1 MERIVSMD
9 EMKIFVTLSNESESV
24 SVNATE
30 EFFLLPGAESPCMRP
45 CQAGSVPMVC
55 RYRFVVEWYQTMSRA
70 CYDCP
75 MNLTDCRRP
84 QCIPADGVSRP
95 VLVVNRQ
102 MPGPSIQ
109 VWTNDT
115 SITSIKHTLLQ
126 IEHIHCY

>member
-1 MERIVSMD
+1 MARIIFVLVLVQIFLTQEVLLYGMD
-9 EMKIFVTLSNESESV
+9 CKYGWMDIFVTLSNESESV
-24 SVNATE
+24 SANATE

-45 CQAGSVPMVC
+45 CQAGSVPLVC
-55 RYRFVVEWYQTMSRA
+55 RYKFVVEWYQTMSRA

-109 VWTNDT
+109 V
-115 SITSIKHTLLQ
+115 
-126 IEHIHCY
+126 